1 MTKRESSGPKVADV
15 VKPILTGSW
24 HGRDAVQQSLKVLLN
39 ILFVSF
45 LYVVV
50 SLLMSFDSL
59 VLRILIGMMIVSGAI
74 LYMYFNGMNVG
85 QGDATFSEI
94 MYQRDAEGKIITARE
109 RDRCFHPAKG
119 FFEALLGALPFLL
132 VALVFAVLT
141 QPNAYTLGALPSWLT
156 GYTRQ
161 SGMGDVLAY
170 YNRQSGITAFLVMK
184 ILVRS
189 LTMPFINVA
198 IKLGDTA
205 TLWTER
211 LAPLWVLIAPLGYG
225 FGYRQGLRQRIR
237 INTGIA
243 IGDQRKIKRQRKER
257 RARQQSR
264 TPDRLI

>member
-1 MTKRESSGPKVADV
+1 MTKRENSGQKVADV

-24 HGRDAVQQSLKVLLN
+24 HGRDAVKQSLKMLLN

-59 VLRILIGMMIVSGAI
+59 VLRIVVGLMVVSGAVV
-74 LYMYFNGMNVG
+74 YMYFNGMSVG
-85 QGDATFSEI
+85 QADAAFSEI
-94 MYQRDAEGKIITARE
+94 MYLRDAEGKPVTARD

-119 FFEALLGALPFLL
+119 FFTALLAALPFVL
-132 VALVFAVLT
+132 VALVFAFLT
-141 QPNAYTLGALPSWLT
+141 KPETYSLGSLPAWLT
-156 GYTRQ
+156 SYTRQ
-161 SGMGDVLAY
+161 SGMGDALAY
-170 YNRQSGITAFLVMK
+170 YDRQSGLTTLMVLRIV
-184 ILVRS
+184 VRS

-198 IKLGDTA
+198 IKLSDTA
-205 TLWTER
+205 TLWAER

-225 FGYRQGLRQRIR
+225 FGYRQGLAQRIKV
-237 INTGIA
+237 NTGIA

-257 RARQQSR
+257 RARQQSK